1 MKSLPILAIVAAA
14 SFALPASA
22 QDPKKKI
29 VDAAFDEGM
38 RSAFADYKKGDTEA
52 VTAKL
57 RELVKLLE
65 ESGAEKVGELL
76 PETIDFWKG
85 GDLKRDDIG
94 AVGGGIS
101 ISRSYTASN
110 REVTVKVV
118 KDSPLAKQI
127 IPLLGNSDLVRLSG
141 RKTHR
146 IGGQTAVM
154 DGESKLQMVVDG
166 RILVEVAGNEQA
178 TEKDL
183 LMIAKALDLKAL
195 EKMK

>member
-1 MKSLPILAIVAAA
+1 MKSLQTLALAAVV

-29 VDAAFDEGM
+29 IDAAFDEGM
-38 RSAFADYKKGDTEA
+38 RAAFADYKKGDTEA

-57 RELVKLLE
+57 RELLKLLE
-65 ESGAEKVGELL
+65 EDSAEKVGELL
-76 PETIDFWKG
+76 PETIEFWKG
-85 GDLKRDDIG
+85 GTLKRDDIG
-94 AVGGGIS
+94 ALGGGVS

-127 IPLLGNSDLVRLSG
+127 IPLLGNDDLVRLSG

-154 DGESKLQMVVDG
+154 DGEKKLQMVVDG
-166 RILVEVAGNEQA
+166 RILVEVAGNEHA

-183 LMIAKALDLKAL
+183 LLITKALDLKAL